1 MIENFQR
8 SNYFIMLAAG
18 AMLIGFAPIFV
29 KWSELSSS
37 GILFYRMFL
46 TLPFL
51 LALNLIKNK
60 TIFLELKVKNYL
72 LFSHSIFGIYNRS
85 TSLALQHEYNIS
97 IQCNNNC

>member
-60 TIFLELKVKNYL
+60 TFNIPDKIETTLKEAILIF
-72 LFSHSIFGIYNRS
+72 S
-85 TSLALQHEYNIS
+85 TSKVLSLLKNKYKNIMRVDS
-97 IQCNNNC
+97 TKR

>member
-51 LALNLIKNK
+51 LALNFIKNK
-60 TIFLELKVKNYL
+60 TIFLELKVKKR
-72 LFSHSIFGIYNRS
+72 FSILQSHPWRLQLIFYFG
-85 TSLALQHEYNIS
+85 TTA
-97 IQCNNNC
+97 